1 MVVRMISDRYAAQ
14 PNFPILYREKFTVNI
29 ESMIEI
35 RKTFDPNNLYVFV
48 PMAYKGFE
56 ITDINNIL
64 EQLVL
69 PSGSKLHSMW
79 CELVNPESPIY
90 DEQIAKFKFPLNSIT
105 YAMRNSPS
113 SKWKIGFALAN
124 GTNVNGIVV
133 HINKIDIDIVKK
145 CLVKLANKY
154 IQVVNPLLPEMIGN
168 IDRQFLNRYY
178 GDSIISFIKEDIVI
192 QTASRYGE
200 SYV

>member
-1 MVVRMISDRYAAQ
+1 MVVIKHNTFRFLELQQESYQ
-14 PNFPILYREKFTVNI
+14 EKFTVNI

-35 RKTFDPNNLYVFV
+35 RKTFNPNNLYVFV

-113 SKWKIGFALAN
+113 EPWKIGFN
-124 GTNVNGIVV
+124 IGNNTNVNGIVV
-133 HINKIDIDIVKK
+133 HIERIDCDIVKN
-145 CLVKLANKY
+145 CLIKLANKY
-154 IQVVNPLLPEMIGN
+154 VQVINPELSEMITS

-178 GDSIISFIKEDIVI
+178 GDSIISFINENIVI